1 MVVIS
6 TIDCFASRYTVP
18 KKFKGTESWKSKPFT
33 MTKSP
38 TVSSPVVTLLAA
50 NNIAV
55 ESAAEKMAFC
65 PKFNPAKLVAIFKLA
80 CSTPFKLSSNLLTS
94 CSSLLK
100 YFTVS

>member
-1 MVVIS
+1 
-6 TIDCFASRYTVP
+6 
-18 KKFKGTESWKSKPFT
+18 

-38 TVSSPVVTLLAA
+38 TVNSPVVTLLAA

-55 ESAAEKMAFC
+55 DNAAEKIAFC

-80 CSTPFKLSSNLLTS
+80 CSTPFKLSSNLFTS
-94 CSSLLK
+94 CFSLLK